1 MKNRTE
7 RLRSLMAQHDLTAAQ
22 VGEIL
27 GRKPGT
33 VRIWT
38 CKNPGRE
45 IPAHTLE
52 LLEAKLKNNNKK
64 SVKK

>member
-1 MKNRTE
+1 MKTRTE

-27 GRKPGT
+27 ERKPAT

-45 IPAHTLE
+45 IPVHTLE
-52 LLEAKLKNNNKK
+52 LLEAKLKSNKK
-64 SVKK
+64 NQVKK